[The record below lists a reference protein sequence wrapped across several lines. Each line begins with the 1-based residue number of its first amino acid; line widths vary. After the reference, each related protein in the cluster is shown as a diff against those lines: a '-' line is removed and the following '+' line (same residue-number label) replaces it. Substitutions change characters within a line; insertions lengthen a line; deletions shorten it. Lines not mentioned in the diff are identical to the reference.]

1 MTIEGKQ
8 NREWYS
14 LLASYLST
22 AAGFRTHEFN
32 IQFIRY
38 AVFTGT
44 QAVFLACYSASIEKV
59 PLASGVI
66 AVFGA
71 TLTVLSWQYYCAS
84 LYWSEYWEQ
93 RCKEINDHLIT
104 ATDLPVDLFAG
115 HLVVKD
121 GESIVPIAGMK
132 VKPKAVYKTL
142 KNVQIMF
149 GVLWVALIVTAW
161 FLAAELARPC
171 PV

>member
-1 MTIEGKQ
+1 MTIEEKQ
-8 NREWYS
+8 NPELYS

-44 QAVFLACYSASIEKV
+44 QAVFLACYTASIEKV

-71 TLTVLSWQYYCAS
+71 TLALLSWQYYSAS
-84 LYWSEYWEQ
+84 LYWSGYWEL

-115 HLVVKD
+115 HLIEDGAPVVT
-121 GESIVPIAGMK
+121 IAGMK
-132 VKPKAVYKTL
+132 IKPTAVYKTI
-142 KNVQIMF
+142 KKVQIMF
-149 GVLWVALIVTAW
+149 GALWVALIVTAW
-161 FLAAELARPC
+161 FLTVELALPC
-171 PV
+171 PA